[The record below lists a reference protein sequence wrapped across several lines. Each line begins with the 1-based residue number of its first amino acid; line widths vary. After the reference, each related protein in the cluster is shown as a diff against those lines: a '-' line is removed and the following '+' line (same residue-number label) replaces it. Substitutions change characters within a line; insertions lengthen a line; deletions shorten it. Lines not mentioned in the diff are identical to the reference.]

1 MTQATRVHSTPPLN
15 SSLTQGAN
23 PPQERRAESVDS
35 FSLQPAIGQPES
47 ANRTS
52 DSPSPFEAMDGAL
65 LRFVNCLVGYGLTLD
80 EAGAI
85 VSAEIERLRA
95 GKPRPRPVVRSAS
108 GGPVARL
115 QRRLDNWQR
124 LRHPAA
130 V

>member
-1 MTQATRVHSTPPLN
+1 MTIERPMFPP
-15 SSLTQGAN
+15 
-23 PPQERRAESVDS
+23 RAESVDS

-47 ANRTS
+47 GNRTS
-52 DSPSPFEAMDGAL
+52 ESPSPFEEVDLAQ
-65 LRFVNCLVGYGLTLD
+65 LRFVGCLIQFGLTLD
-80 EAGAI
+80 EAGA
-85 VSAEIERLRA
+85 VVTAELDHLRA

-115 QRRLDNWQR
+115 QRRLDSWQR